1 MSCTRPSD
9 LGRGAATALVVV
21 LVLLVASCTGSGND
35 GTGGQRSAEAPDS
48 DPAQTADAADPAE
61 DPDGRQRGGKLI
73 VLADTRP
80 GTLDPTRAA
89 RADELAILSLVT
101 RALTQYKYDPDSGRM
116 VLVPDLATGLGEPNA
131 DFTSWTFT
139 LRPGLTYEDGS
150 TVRPADVAYAV
161 KRSFAARE
169 LPGGLGYNR
178 DYFVNRDR
186 YAGPYRDGPSY
197 AGVTVS
203 GDSVTIKMQ
212 RPFPD
217 MAHYAATPAFTPIPA
232 AADRRP
238 RRYGMDPLATGPYT
252 FDIYKPGRR
261 LVLRRNQN
269 WDGDSDP
276 ARHQYPETWDFRFGV
291 NPNAIDELLIDDED
305 EAQVTATYADI
316 QTENYPRA
324 LLDGSVEERL
334 VSGTAPCTDL
344 WRLDMQAIP
353 SLQVRRA
360 IGLAFPY
367 RQMWRIQ
374 GAIEGVSRLPA
385 TTIMPPGTDGRMLY
399 DVLGNAGA
407 RTEPEAAAALLA
419 ADDEVGFELRID
431 FDQVMAGAEQTRG
444 VLTAAFE
451 KAGFTVATAPTL
463 DGMANI
469 RPGQWCAD
477 WPSGARWFPGA
488 SMTPSLL
495 HRPDVDARIN
505 EIGRTVPAA
514 DAAREW
520 GELDRYIQ
528 QTYYPAVTAGYRG
541 RALLHGSRVGG
552 MRISQVSGMPHFTDM
567 YVEQP

>member
-1 MSCTRPSD
+1 MSCTRRSD
-9 LGRGAATALVVV
+9 LGRGAATAVVV
-21 LVLLVASCTGSGND
+21 ILLLLLASCTDSGSNGA
-35 GTGGQRSAEAPDS
+35 GGERLVETSDS
-48 DPAQTADAADPAE
+48 NPAQNADATAPAD
-61 DPDGRQRGGKLI
+61 DLDGHQRGGKLI

-80 GTLDPTRAA
+80 VTLDPTRAS
-89 RADELAILSLVT
+89 RPDELAILSLVT
-101 RALTQYKYDPDSGRM
+101 RSLTQYKYDPDSGHM

-139 LRPGLTYEDGS
+139 LRPGLTYADGS

-169 LPGGLGYNR
+169 LPGGLGHNR
-178 DYFVNRDR
+178 DYFVDGNRYR
-186 YAGPYRDGPSY
+186 GPYRDGPAY

-203 GDSVTIKMQ
+203 GDSVTIKMR

-217 MAHYAATPAFTPIPA
+217 MAYYAATPAFTPIPA
-232 AADRRP
+232 EADGRP
-238 RRYGMDPLATGPYT
+238 RRYGMDPLATGPYE
-252 FDIYKPGRR
+252 FDSYKPGKR

-276 ARHQYPETWDFRFGV
+276 VRHQYPETWDFRFGV
-291 NPNAIDELLIDDED
+291 NSNAIDELLIDDDE
-305 EAQVTATYADI
+305 EAQVTVSYADV

-324 LLDGSVEERL
+324 LLDGSVGERL

-344 WRLDMQAIP
+344 WQLDMRAIP
-353 SLQVRRA
+353 SLEVRRA

-374 GAIEGVSRLPA
+374 GAIEGVTRLPA
-385 TTIMPPGTDGRMLY
+385 STIMAPGTEGRMPY

-419 ADDEVGFELRID
+419 AADKVGFELHID
-431 FDQVMAGAEQTRG
+431 FDRITAGAEQTRG

-451 KAGFTVATAPTL
+451 KAGFTVATAPTVG
-463 DGMANI
+463 DMANV

-477 WPSGARWFPGA
+477 WPSGSRWFPGA
-488 SMTPSLL
+488 INDPTLL
-495 HRPDVDARIN
+495 DRPDVDNRIS
-505 EIGRTVPAA
+505 EISETQPDA
-514 DAAREW
+514 DAAQEW

-528 QTYYPAVTAGYRG
+528 QTYYPAVTTGYRG

-552 MRISQVSGMPHFTDM
+552 MTISRVSGMPNFTDM
-567 YVEQP
+567 YVERP